1 MSYPFIY
8 QLDDKIT
15 MRIEQIDDISCIWF
29 HNNTQ
34 EEEQIPN
41 EFKLY
46 NSKDEIVNPFRNTQ
60 SYAISKNGS
69 YKIKYYNKTIIELT
83 TIYHPTNPPIIK
95 NKIHIVTDDDND
107 Y

>member
-1 MSYPFIY
+1 MTYPFIY

-15 MRIEQIDDISCIWF
+15 MRIEQIDDSISCIWF

-34 EEEQIPN
+34 AEQYIPN
-41 EFKLY
+41 ELKLY

-69 YKIKYYNKTIIELT
+69 YKIKYNNKTIIKLT

-95 NKIHIVTDDDND
+95 NKIQIVIDDND